1 MPVWRPQEDNITFL
15 QKQKIKQVIQS
26 ITNYK
31 RRRDK
36 QTEKVNKKGAKKRKE
51 RGSVCEQEDVLA
63 RRVKTSPEAVL
74 YW

>member
-26 ITNYK
+26 ITGYK

-36 QTEKVNKKGAKKRKE
+36 QTEKVNKKGAKKEEKK
-51 RGSVCEQEDVLA
+51 GGVCVSK
-63 RRVKTSPEAVL
+63 R
-74 YW
+74 YWPAE